1 MNIRND
7 RAYTPLHVA
16 AEKCEWPLVFE
27 QLLQAGCDVNLL
39 TNVRFATTDFNATN
53 NLRLI
58 RTDLLHCRWP
68 SNKTAIEILAGRT
81 VQSCSSSIN
90 TIVNGPCDKDY
101 DENNDSDDDN
111 AAYYGQW
118 DGYCS
123 DDYATKPKNR
133 KRKHK
138 KS

>member
-1 MNIRND
+1 MAE
-7 RAYTPLHVA
+7 RA
-16 AEKCEWPLVFE
+16 
-27 QLLQAGCDVNLL
+27 
-39 TNVRFATTDFNATN
+39 
-53 NLRLI
+53 
-58 RTDLLHCRWP
+58 
-68 SNKTAIEILAGRT
+68 SNRTAIEILAGRT

-101 DENNDSDDDN
+101 DENNDSDDN